1 MNSIWPLKTLPA
13 LILRSQYLVSP
24 VQKVMLPIILQD
36 HMCRKEYCKQIST
49 NSYEI
54 IKTITQEQVKCF
66 SNLTDDSNPIHL
78 EENYQPDQ
86 PSIVQGAFLMS
97 LVAGVMGSHFPGSG
111 SKVISQ
117 HMNFIHPC
125 PVGITV
131 KVKVEIVSKENNAIT
146 QRRKIT
152 EYKFSCSD
160 VQDSN
165 VCYMNGSAKLR
176 IRS

>member
-1 MNSIWPLKTLPA
+1 MNSIWPLKTLPP
-13 LILRSQYLVSP
+13 LIFRSQYLVP
-24 VQKVMLPIILQD
+24 LVQKAILPITLQD
-36 HMCRKEYCKQIST
+36 HMCRKEYCKHFPT

-111 SKVISQ
+111 SIVISQ
-117 HMNFIHPC
+117 QMNFIHPC
-125 PVGITV
+125 PVGITL
-131 KVKVEIVSKENNAIT
+131 KVKVEKSEQETFSWKRREDIGRGWEILLVCGIKEMELARLSKENIM
-146 QRRKIT
+146 K
-152 EYKFSCSD
+152 
-160 VQDSN
+160 V
-165 VCYMNGSAKLR
+165 
-176 IRS
+176 